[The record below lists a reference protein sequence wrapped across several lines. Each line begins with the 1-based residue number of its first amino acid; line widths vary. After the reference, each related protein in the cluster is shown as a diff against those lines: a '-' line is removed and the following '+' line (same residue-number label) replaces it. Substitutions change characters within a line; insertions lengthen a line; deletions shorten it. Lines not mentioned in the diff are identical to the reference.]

1 MTFGVLSMKRSDL
14 QLNAAERDTDNNCG
28 LSSYMQLYMIVK
40 TVEMHFNRQSNC

>member
-14 QLNAAERDTDNNCG
+14 QLNAAERDTDNKCG

-40 TVEMHFNRQSNC
+40 TVEMYFNQQ